1 MKKFE
6 KEAYGYIKDMFA
18 QHNMVKR
25 VVMTVISI
33 IVMGFGIAL
42 FNVSGFGVDPFTS
55 MNMNISSTLGIGYG
69 TYQLIVN
76 AVIIVFVVIVA
87 HRGLIGVGTV
97 INMVGVGYSCEFFSG
112 LIAPH
117 ISNSLAV
124 RICLLAAGII
134 VLCFSC
140 SLFFVSNIG
149 VGPYDSLSFMLSQ
162 FTHIHYKWL
171 RVMTDIAVIIIG
183 LVVSGGLT
191 SLLKGDISGVKNIGI
206 GTIMG
211 AFYSVCSQVVITNLP
226 LYNYYTSS
234 YFSHTHSQS
243 IERQRVLI
251 QSGLLAIRHR
261 RQFIAEHCP
270 NREFYL
276 ERYKYMRWVCSVR
289 NAIEAQLTYK
299 EYLALLNAFRK
310 EGAYPLSYKWI
321 KYAGWDY
328 AWRPYLKRVIRTFMV
343 NHPWLGFPIGKMVYN
358 VQNKG

>member
-97 INMVGVGYSCEFFSG
+97 INMVGVGYACEFFSG

-206 GTIMG
+206 GTIITAFMMG
-211 AFYSVCSQVVITNLP
+211 PLVNFFSKHITSKILDVDYAGISRDIAFFMIKGAMVKNRVPADYNPAELNIDSPDCMVIT
-226 LYNYYTSS
+226 
-234 YFSHTHSQS
+234 
-243 IERQRVLI
+243 
-251 QSGLLAIRHR
+251 
-261 RQFIAEHCP
+261 
-270 NREFYL
+270 
-276 ERYKYMRWVCSVR
+276 
-289 NAIEAQLTYK
+289 
-299 EYLALLNAFRK
+299 
-310 EGAYPLSYKWI
+310 EGEI
-321 KYAGWDY
+321 K
-328 AWRPYLKRVIRTFMV
+328 KI
-343 NHPWLGFPIGKMVYN
+343 
-358 VQNKG
+358 

>member
-171 RVMTDIAVIIIG
+171 RVMTDITVIIIG

-206 GTIMG
+206 GTIITAFMMG
-211 AFYSVCSQVVITNLP
+211 PLVNFFSKHITSKILDVDYAGISRDIAFFMIKGAMVKNRVPADYNPAELNIDSPDCLVIT
-226 LYNYYTSS
+226 
-234 YFSHTHSQS
+234 
-243 IERQRVLI
+243 
-251 QSGLLAIRHR
+251 
-261 RQFIAEHCP
+261 
-270 NREFYL
+270 
-276 ERYKYMRWVCSVR
+276 
-289 NAIEAQLTYK
+289 
-299 EYLALLNAFRK
+299 
-310 EGAYPLSYKWI
+310 EGEI
-321 KYAGWDY
+321 KDI
-328 AWRPYLKRVIRTFMV
+328 KKI
-343 NHPWLGFPIGKMVYN
+343 
-358 VQNKG
+358 